1 MKDDEGEGAAVHSL
15 MAVVR
20 ERRYLEEID
29 LSGSKVSIQ
38 EVLRRNVKRFRG
50 GLVLKAH
57 RLVYHSRLSSRVKK
71 KKKQKKKE
79 KQGRAPPP
87 KRLHV
92 NLAHKKESPPR
103 PLR

>member
-71 KKKQKKKE
+71 RRR
-79 KQGRAPPP
+79 GRRR
-87 KRLHV
+87 KNKVEH
-92 NLAHKKESPPR
+92 PR
-103 PLR
+103 PRDYM